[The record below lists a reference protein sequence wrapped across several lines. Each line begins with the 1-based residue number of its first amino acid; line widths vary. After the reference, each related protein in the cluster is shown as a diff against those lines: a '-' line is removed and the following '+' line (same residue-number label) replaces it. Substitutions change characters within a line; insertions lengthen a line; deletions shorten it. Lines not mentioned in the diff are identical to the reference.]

1 MEENVSF
8 VPGIPVPIGGI
19 EKALGRL
26 WDESGESKTRASLIN
41 LAIYSEEEGS
51 LEKNSEVIQGI
62 AGEHAMRALLIQAD
76 PSLPGSSADAW
87 ISMNCYLRGAKGGE
101 VCSEQISFQLCGDAA
116 RSLQSVVFS
125 HLDSDLPLILWW
137 QADFR
142 PPIDG
147 RLWRWVDRL
156 LFDSQTW
163 QTPEEQFE
171 LVSKIAA
178 ISETRT
184 ILCDLNWTR
193 TFPLRQA
200 VAGIFDSSCA
210 LPELQSIE
218 ALEICHAP
226 GYRITALL
234 LVGWLADRLKWT
246 LTHAGEN
253 PEFQDV
259 NGRAISVILQQSAEG
274 EKASISRVKLASSR
288 ANFEALHDA
297 ASDLYVT
304 TTQGECLASSTR
316 MVRAPREEIS
326 ELLLLELSRNS
337 QHALYNSAVKVV
349 QSLWG

>member
-1 MEENVSF
+1 VSF
-8 VPGIPVPIGGI
+8 TPGISVPIGSI
-19 EKALGRL
+19 EKALGQL

-41 LAIYSEEEGS
+41 LAIYSEEQDS
-51 LEKNSEVIQGI
+51 LESNNAVIQGI

-76 PSLPGSSADAW
+76 PTAQGSSAEAW

-101 VCSEQISFQLCGDAA
+101 VCSEQISFELRGEAA

-147 RLWRWVDRL
+147 KLWRWVDRL
-156 LFDSQTW
+156 LFDSQIW
-163 QTPEEQFE
+163 QNPKEQFE

-200 VAGIFDSSCA
+200 IAGIFDSSCA
-210 LPELQSIE
+210 LPELQNIKT
-218 ALEICHAP
+218 LEVSYATSF
-226 GYRITALL
+226 RITALL
-234 LVGWLADRLKWT
+234 LVGWLADRLGWK
-246 LTHAGEN
+246 LTQGGEY
-253 PEFQDV
+253 PEFQDTR
-259 NGRAISVILQQSAEG
+259 GGKISVALHQSAKG
-274 EKASISRVKLASSR
+274 EEASISRVLLTSSR
-288 ANFEALHDA
+288 ASFEALHEIG
-297 ASDLYVT
+297 SDLYIT
-304 TTQGECLASSTR
+304 KAQGDCLATATR
-316 MVRAPREEIS
+316 KVRAPREDIN

-337 QHALYNSAVKVV
+337 QHSLYNRAVKVV